1 MRLAFFVLVKYND
14 DDKHN
19 NSNSNNNSNEY
30 YGYDCNN
37 IN

>member
-19 NSNSNNNSNEY
+19 NSNSNNSNEY

>member
-1 MRLAFFVLVKYND
+1 MRLAFFVLVRYND

-19 NSNSNNNSNEY
+19 NNNNNNNKY
-30 YGYDCNN
+30 YEYDCNN

>member
-1 MRLAFFVLVKYND
+1 MRLAFFVLVRYND

-19 NSNSNNNSNEY
+19 NNNNNNNNNKY
-30 YGYDCNN
+30 YEYDCNN